1 MLGTFGLYIDITTNL
16 EKENRFYKTQ
26 PSTKIK

>member
-16 EKENRFYKTQ
+16 KKENRFYKTH
-26 PSTKIK
+26 PLYLN